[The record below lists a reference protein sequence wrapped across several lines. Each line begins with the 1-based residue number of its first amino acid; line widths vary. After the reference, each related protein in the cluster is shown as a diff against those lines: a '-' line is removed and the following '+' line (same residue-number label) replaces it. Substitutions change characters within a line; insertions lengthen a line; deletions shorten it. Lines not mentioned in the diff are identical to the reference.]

1 MKIVSPLEK
10 RDQDMNKNYSGTNS
24 NSEEQNSKKQF
35 PQADAR
41 LILYNDDVNEFSYVI
56 KCITD
61 ILNCDDQQAE
71 QLTILAHYK
80 GSITIK
86 VGTTDSLSQLSEILK
101 EKGLKS
107 AILQNDQK

>member
-1 MKIVSPLEK
+1 
-10 RDQDMNKNYSGTNS
+10 MNKKYSDS
-24 NSEEQNSKKQF
+24 NQNPEEQNSNHRF
-35 PQADAR
+35 PNADAR
-41 LILYNDDVNEFSYVI
+41 LILYNDDENEFSYVI
-56 KCITD
+56 KCVAD

-71 QLTILAHYK
+71 QLTVLAHYK

-86 VGTTDSLSQLSEILK
+86 VGNTDSLLQLSELLK

>member
-1 MKIVSPLEK
+1 
-10 RDQDMNKNYSGTNS
+10 MNKKYSGSNF
-24 NSEEQNSKKQF
+24 NSEEQNSKKHFQ
-35 PQADAR
+35 PVDAR

-56 KCITD
+56 KCLTG
-61 ILNCDDQQAE
+61 ILNYDDQQAE

-86 VGTTDSLSQLSEILK
+86 VGNTKSLLQLSELLK